1 MPKQLQREWTSPIYQ
16 FFDPVQDIRIIDGQR
31 VHKFKCSAHG
41 CKARIRHY
49 LDTKDSRST
58 GNKRRHVKSC
68 WGNDVAQAA
77 NDAKDVQHVRKHV
90 IKGILQNGDDGE
102 AVNNEGWVDEVDR
115 MTAAERRE
123 LRESI
128 QPLKL
133 ALIKVGNLVV
143 CRPAAQPCSPDPQ
156 TCL

>member
-1 MPKQLQREWTSPIYQ
+1 MPERLQREWTSPIYQ
-16 FFDPVQDIRIIDGQR
+16 FFDPVPDIRIVDGRR
-31 VHKFKCSAHG
+31 VHEFKCSAHG
-41 CKARIRHY
+41 CKARIRCY

-123 LRESI
+123 L
-128 QPLKL
+128 
-133 ALIKVGNLVV
+133 
-143 CRPAAQPCSPDPQ
+143 
-156 TCL
+156 